1 MVGAIAGVSSM
12 EGVELEEPDAVGA
25 SFPGLYDVLGL
36 LERRTVEIEP

>member
-1 MVGAIAGVSSM
+1 MVGAVAGISSV
-12 EGVELEEPDAVGA
+12 EGVELDGADAVAA